1 MLSQERLEK
10 GRDYLNYM
18 LWKKESLQLV
28 STLTTKLNLEEDAI
42 VNKSRSLEDAI
53 NNINEL
59 NIMFQDENE
68 GIEDFVLEEEID
80 NDEEDQNE

>member
-1 MLSQERLEK
+1 M
-10 GRDYLNYM
+10 
-18 LWKKESLQLV
+18 QLV